1 MKFRYHYLLF
11 IVFIYAC
18 TVVFDGWDKS
28 ESQFWLSFIYFN
40 CYLAV
45 YANELVQYIIK
56 KER

>member
-1 MKFRYHYLLF
+1 MKYHYLLF
-11 IVFIYAC
+11 IVFIYAS

>member
-18 TVVFDGWDKS
+18 TIVFDGWDKS
-28 ESQFWLSFIYFN
+28 ASQFWMSFIYFN

-45 YANELVQYIIK
+45 YTGEFIK
-56 KER
+56 RITKW